1 MTLTDWFKA
10 YVYIPL
16 GGSRRGRVRRDLNIL
31 IVWALTGLW
40 HGAGWNFVLWGLY
53 FALLLIFEKRFLLKN
68 AKWEKTPGWI
78 RQGLTFLAVVPM
90 LLYSVGYL
98 GNVLIQGPGEW
109 PDKHDFYGFL
119 LWGWPIGIA
128 IACGLVVLI
137 WVLAVV
143 LRGLNGKKTA

>member
-1 MTLTDWFKA
+1 
-10 YVYIPL
+10 
-16 GGSRRGRVRRDLNIL
+16 
-31 IVWALTGLW
+31 
-40 HGAGWNFVLWGLY
+40 
-53 FALLLIFEKRFLLKN
+53 
-68 AKWEKTPGWI
+68 
-78 RQGLTFLAVVPM
+78 M

-109 PDKHDFYGFL
+109 PNRHDFYGFL

-143 LRGLNGKKTA
+143 LRWLNGKKK